1 VGGQA
6 GTDVRVFPGGRPLKG
21 RGKDPFTAHG
31 TLYKALSR
39 MTEAGYLTA
48 EWEDPAL
55 AETERRPRRRLYRIS
70 ADGRAALS
78 KDGTEAPSALL
89 PRPVLRPVHP

>member
-1 VGGQA
+1 MYGFSRAAALSEDGGK
-6 GTDVRVFPGGRPLKG
+6 TL
-21 RGKDPFTAHG
+21 TAHG

-39 MTEAGYLTA
+39 MTETGYLTA

-55 AETERRPRRRLYRIS
+55 AETERRPRRRLYRVS

-78 KDGTEAPSALL
+78 KAKTEAPSALL
-89 PRPVLRPVHP
+89 PGPVLRPVPCRPARTGSW